1 MDAPLSQ
8 HEQHLFLH
16 KLAHTTMPFGKYRGR
31 FLDQLPD
38 EYILWL
44 KRKSQLRGELAF
56 LMDNIYEIKLNG
68 LEGLMRSIRSRSV

>member
-8 HEQHLFLH
+8 QQQHAFLQ

-44 KRKSQLRGELAF
+44 KRKAQLSGELAF
-56 LMDNIYEIKLNG
+56 MMDNIYEIKLNG
-68 LEGLMRSIRSRSV
+68 LEGLMRSIRSKTV